1 MDKIRAAQ
9 ITAKALQTRK
19 KYLGTAP
26 HLPICPYALCEAM
39 GFDLRFF
46 KVPSFEGMY
55 VAELNKVLISAER
68 PEGRKRFTYSH
79 EIGHHILGHGT
90 VIDEML
96 AHGSDNQEEQE
107 ADFFA
112 SMLLMPSSAVTRIL
126 NRYQVSA
133 ENLTSIDAYILS
145 KYFGVS
151 YKAFLI
157 HIYSNL
163 HLITYRQYQNLNNAK
178 LPDIRRSISGI
189 NTKNQV
195 FKIGSWWDE
204 KSIEMEVGDIIVAT
218 ASLSIDGPMI
228 LKETSTEDL
237 FIYEAIRPG
246 ITRVSDGDEWSFF
259 TKISR
264 YKFQGLYQYK
274 YEEEEEDEE

>member
-9 ITAKALQTRK
+9 ITAKALKTRK
-19 KYLGTAP
+19 NYLGAAP
-26 HLPICPYALCEAM
+26 HMPICPYALCDAM
-39 GFDLRFF
+39 GFDLRFIR
-46 KVPSFEGMY
+46 VPSFEGMY
-55 VAELNKVLISAER
+55 VAEMNKVLISAER
-68 PEGRKRFTYSH
+68 PEGRKRFTCSH
-79 EIGHHILGHGT
+79 EIGHHVLGHGT
-90 VIDEML
+90 VIDEIL
-96 AHGSDNQEEQE
+96 THGSDKQEEQE

-126 NRYQVSA
+126 NRNQVSA
-133 ENLTSIDAYILS
+133 ENLTPAGAYTLS

-163 HLITYRQYQNLNNAK
+163 HLIAYRQYQTLNNAK
-178 LPDIRRSISGI
+178 LPDIRRSICGLE
-189 NTKNQV
+189 TKNQI

-204 KSIEMEVGDIIVAT
+204 KSIEMEVGDIIVST
-218 ASLSIDGPMI
+218 TSLSIDGPMI
-228 LKETSTEDL
+228 LQKKSTEGHY
-237 FIYEAIRPG
+237 IYEATGPG
-246 ITRVSDGDEWSFF
+246 ITRICDGSEWSCF